1 MQTGKQSLTLSKKL
15 VCSSGTDSGVVVVV
29 VIVVVVVTESDTE
42 QEAGTYTVNHK
53 KVAIH
58 L

>member
-15 VCSSGTDSGVVVVV
+15 VCSSGVVVVV